1 MVSSLSVLRSETQS
15 GAESRSWDSSKTC
28 RGAPEGITSFSKTA
42 AISCGGRRN
51 LWVSLIWTSRC
62 FQQEKEKN
70 YRKLLFYF
78 CEVKTA
84 FKYVRSLINNH
95 FSYFELSGKAGSRT
109 MKGTFC
115 ILTLQYKRCVAT
127 INIQFWPS
135 KGINLGRWT
144 NSYDTFEN
152 HV

>member
-1 MVSSLSVLRSETQS
+1 MKHGPELRAAPGTLLKRVAVHLKASRASLKQPRSADQS
-15 GAESRSWDSSKTC
+15 LGEFD
-28 RGAPEGITSFSKTA
+28 
-42 AISCGGRRN
+42 
-51 LWVSLIWTSRC
+51 LD
-62 FQQEKEKN
+62 QQMFP
-70 YRKLLFYF
+70 R

-127 INIQFWPS
+127 INIQF
-135 KGINLGRWT
+135 
-144 NSYDTFEN
+144 
-152 HV
+152 